1 MASGPGRNRRLESA
15 VSILLLVVLFFVAL
29 AVLIKQAD
37 VDMTRFGLG
46 AAAQPDS
53 LQAPDLAALASGPPG
68 GTPDA
73 FKELSPPLVYTAGNL
88 YEKINGKAPLYLDA
102 GFLKLFTQRFISRTD
117 ETIWMELYLFDMA
130 TLKNAFSVYSVQKR
144 ADVETLAISRMA
156 GATMQFAYKTTNALY
171 LVHGRYYVELLGSA
185 ESPDLLNAMTSVANS
200 ITAGLKVDEEARI
213 PELDLFPTDNLVSGS
228 FKLSL
233 KDTFGFADLTD
244 TFTCRYELNGQSVT
258 AFISTRSDPK
268 NAQKIALSYCDFL
281 IENDAKP
288 KSTPNETIKKVA
300 AKVFDFYD
308 TTEIVFFLGPYVG
321 GVHEAEDQKT
331 AEEVAVVLI
340 NRLTDLI
347 KTPKQ

>member
-15 VSILLLVVLFFVAL
+15 VSILLLVVLFLIAL

-53 LQAPDLAALASGPPG
+53 QKAPDLAALASGHPG

-102 GFLKLFTQRFISRTD
+102 GFLKLFTQRFVSRTD
-117 ETIWMELYLFDMA
+117 ENLWMELYLYDMA
-130 TLKNAFSVYSVQKR
+130 GLKNAFSVYSVQKR
-144 ADVETLAISRMA
+144 ADVETLS
-156 GATMQFAYKTTNALY
+156 TMQFAYKTTNALY
-171 LVHGRYYVELLGSA
+171 FVHGRYYVELLGSA
-185 ESPDLLNAMTSVANS
+185 ESADLLEAMKNVADS

-258 AFISTRSDPK
+258 AFISTRSHPK
-268 NAQKIALSYCDFL
+268 NAQKIAVTYSDFL

-288 KSTPNETIKKVA
+288 KSTADETIKKAA

-331 AEEVAVVLI
+331 AEEVAVMLI
-340 NRLTDLI
+340 NRLTDLT

>member
-1 MASGPGRNRRLESA
+1 MPLAAGRNRRLESA
-15 VSILLLVVLFFVAL
+15 VSILLLVVLLLIAL

-53 LQAPDLAALASGPPG
+53 QQAPDLAALAPG
-68 GTPDA
+68 G
-73 FKELSPPLVYTAGNL
+73 FKELSLPLVYAAGNL

-102 GFLKLFTQRFISRTD
+102 GFLKLFTQRFVSRTD
-117 ETIWMELYLFDMA
+117 ENLWMELYLFDMA
-130 TLKNAFSVYSVQKR
+130 ALKNAFSVYSVQKR
-144 ADVETLAISRMA
+144 ADVETLS
-156 GATMQFAYKTTNALY
+156 TMQFAYKTSNALY
-171 LVHGRYYVELLGSA
+171 FVHGRYYVELLGSA
-185 ESPDLLNAMTSVANS
+185 ESPDLLEAMKNVADS
-200 ITAGLKVDEEARI
+200 ITAGLKVDKEARI

-244 TFTCRYELNGQSVT
+244 TFTCRYEFNGRSVT

-268 NAQKIALSYCDFL
+268 NAKKIAVSYSDFL

-300 AKVFDFYD
+300 AKVLDFYD
-308 TTEIVFFLGPYVG
+308 TTEIVFFLGPYVA

-331 AEEVAVVLI
+331 AEEVAVMLI

-347 KTPKQ
+347 KTPKE

>member
-15 VSILLLVVLFFVAL
+15 VSILLLVVLFLSAL

-53 LQAPDLAALASGPPG
+53 QQPPDLAALASGPPG

-102 GFLKLFTQRFISRTD
+102 GFLKLFTQRFVSRTD
-117 ETIWMELYLFDMA
+117 ENLWMELYLYDMA
-130 TLKNAFSVYSVQKR
+130 TLKNAFCVYSVQKR
-144 ADVETLAISRMA
+144 ADVEALAA
-156 GATMQFAYKTTNALY
+156 MQFAYKTTNGLY
-171 LVHGRYYVELLGSA
+171 FVHGRYYVELLGSA

-200 ITAGLKVDEEARI
+200 ITAGLNVDEEARI

-258 AFISTRSDPK
+258 AFISARSDPK
-268 NAQKIALSYCDFL
+268 NAQKIAVSYSDFL

-300 AKVFDFYD
+300 ARVFDFYD
-308 TTEIVFFLGPYVG
+308 TTEIVFFLGPFVA
-321 GVHEAEDQKT
+321 GVHEAEDQKA
-331 AEEVAVVLI
+331 AEEVAAMLI
-340 NRLTDLI
+340 NRLTDLTR
-347 KTPKQ
+347 TPKQ

>member
-1 MASGPGRNRRLESA
+1 MPSAAGRNKRLESA
-15 VSILLLVVLFFVAL
+15 VSILLLVVLFLIAL

-53 LQAPDLAALASGPPG
+53 QITPDLAAL
-68 GTPDA
+68 TPDG
-73 FKELSPPLVYTAGNL
+73 FKELSSPLVYTAGNL

-102 GFLKLFTQRFISRTD
+102 GFLKLFTQRFVSRTD
-117 ETIWMELYLFDMA
+117 ETLWMELYLFDMA

-171 LVHGRYYVELLGSA
+171 FVHGRYYVELLGSA
-185 ESPDLLNAMTSVANS
+185 ESPDLLEAMKNVADS
-200 ITAGLKVDEEARI
+200 ITAGLKVDEEAQI
-213 PELDLFPTDNLVSGS
+213 SELDLFPTDNLVSGS

-244 TFTCRYELNGQSVT
+244 TFTCRYDLNGQSVT

-268 NAQKIALSYCDFL
+268 NAQKIAGSYSDFL
-281 IENDAKP
+281 VENDAKP
-288 KSTPNETIKKVA
+288 KSTANETIKKTA

-331 AEEVAVVLI
+331 AEEVAVMLI
-340 NRLTDLI
+340 NRLTDPHGAWGLT

>member
-1 MASGPGRNRRLESA
+1 MPLAAGRNRRLESA
-15 VSILLLVVLFFVAL
+15 VSILLLVVLFLIAL

-53 LQAPDLAALASGPPG
+53 LQAPDLAAL
-68 GTPDA
+68 TPDG
-73 FKELSPPLVYTAGNL
+73 FKELSSPLVYTAGNL

-102 GFLKLFTQRFISRTD
+102 GFLKLFTQRFVSRTD
-117 ETIWMELYLFDMA
+117 ENLWMELYLYDMA
-130 TLKNAFSVYSVQKR
+130 GLKNAFSVYSVQKR
-144 ADVETLAISRMA
+144 ADVETLS
-156 GATMQFAYKTTNALY
+156 TMQFAYKTTNALY
-171 LVHGRYYVELLGSA
+171 FVHGRYYVELLGSA
-185 ESPDLLNAMTSVANS
+185 ESPDLLEAMKNVADS

-268 NAQKIALSYCDFL
+268 NAKKIAVSYSDFL

-288 KSTPNETIKKVA
+288 KSTTNETIKKVA
-300 AKVFDFYD
+300 ARVLDFYD
-308 TTEIVFFLGPYVG
+308 TTEIVFFLGPFVS

-331 AEEVAVVLI
+331 AEEVAVMLI
-340 NRLTDLI
+340 NRLTGLTR
-347 KTPKQ
+347 TPKQ

>member
-1 MASGPGRNRRLESA
+1 MASAPGRNRRLESA
-15 VSILLLVVLFFVAL
+15 VSILLLVVLFLIAL
-29 AVLIKQAD
+29 AILVKQAD
-37 VDMTRFGLG
+37 VDMARFGLG

-53 LQAPDLAALASGPPG
+53 QQAPDLAAL
-68 GTPDA
+68 TPDG
-73 FKELSPPLVYTAGNL
+73 FKELSAPLVYTAGNL

-102 GFLKLFTQRFISRTD
+102 GFLKLFTQRFVSRTD
-117 ETIWMELYLFDMA
+117 ENLWMEIYLYDMA

-144 ADVETLAISRMA
+144 ADVETLS
-156 GATMQFAYKTTNALY
+156 TMQFAYETTNALY
-171 LVHGRYYVELLGSA
+171 FVHGRYYVELIGSA

-268 NAQKIALSYCDFL
+268 NAQKIAVSYCDFL

-288 KSTPNETIKKVA
+288 KPTPNETIKKVA

-331 AEEVAVVLI
+331 AEEVAVMLI
-340 NRLTDLI
+340 NRLTDPHGAWGLT
-347 KTPKQ
+347 KNPKQ

>member
-1 MASGPGRNRRLESA
+1 MASAFGRNRPAGAWAGRRLESA
-15 VSILLLVVLFFVAL
+15 VSILLLVVLFLIAL

-53 LQAPDLAALASGPPG
+53 QQAPDLAALPPDG
-68 GTPDA
+68 
-73 FKELSPPLVYTAGNL
+73 FKELSSPLVYTAGNL

-102 GFLKLFTQRFISRTD
+102 GFLKLFTQRFVSRAD
-117 ETIWMELYLFDMA
+117 EALWMELYLFDMA

-144 ADVETLAISRMA
+144 ADVETLS
-156 GATMQFAYKTTNALY
+156 TMQFAYKTTNGLY
-171 LVHGRYYVELLGSA
+171 FVHGRYYVELVGSA
-185 ESPDLLNAMTSVANS
+185 ESPDLLEAMKNVADS

-213 PELDLFPTDNLVSGS
+213 PELDLFPTLNLVSGS

-288 KSTPNETIKKVA
+288 KSTPNETLKKVA

-308 TTEIVFFLGPYVG
+308 TTEIIFVLGPFVG

-331 AEEVAVVLI
+331 AEEVAVMLI
-340 NRLTDLI
+340 NRLTDLT

>member
-15 VSILLLVVLFFVAL
+15 VSILLLAVLFLIAL

-53 LQAPDLAALASGPPG
+53 QQAPNLAAL
-68 GTPDA
+68 TPDG
-73 FKELSPPLVYTAGNL
+73 FKELSSPLVYTEGNL
-88 YEKINGKAPLYLDA
+88 YEKINGKASLYLDA
-102 GFLKLFTQRFISRTD
+102 GFLKLFTQRFVSRTD
-117 ETIWMELYLFDMA
+117 ENLWMELHLYDMA
-130 TLKNAFSVYSVQKR
+130 TLKNAFCVYSVQKR
-144 ADVETLAISRMA
+144 ADVETLS
-156 GATMQFAYKTTNALY
+156 TMQFAYKTTNALY
-171 LVHGRYYVELLGSA
+171 FVHGRYYVELLGSA
-185 ESPDLLNAMTSVANS
+185 ESADLLQAMKNVADS
-200 ITAGLKVDEEARI
+200 ITTGLKVDEEARI
-213 PELDLFPTDNLVSGS
+213 PELDLFPTQNLVSGS

-268 NAQKIALSYCDFL
+268 NAQKIAGSYSDFL

-288 KSTPNETIKKVA
+288 KSTANEILKKVA

-308 TTEIVFFLGPYVG
+308 TTEIVFFLGPFVG
-321 GVHEAEDQKT
+321 GVHEAEDKKT
-331 AEEVAVVLI
+331 AEEVAVMLI
-340 NRLTDLI
+340 NRLTDPHGAWGLT
-347 KTPKQ
+347 KNPKQ